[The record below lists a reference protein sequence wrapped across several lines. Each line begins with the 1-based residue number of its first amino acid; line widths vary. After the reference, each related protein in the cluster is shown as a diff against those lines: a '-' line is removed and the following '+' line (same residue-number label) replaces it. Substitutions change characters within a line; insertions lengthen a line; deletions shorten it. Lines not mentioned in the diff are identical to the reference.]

1 MQEHSRT
8 ILVWEG
14 RRRIFRRMKQKARGI
29 LCGFPRFFAKYD
41 GIIGKQTVPMELCG
55 DALKILLS
63 ARSGFVG
70 YWGGFQWDGHIISP
84 PPMAFSKIGRC
95 SR

>member
-55 DALKILLS
+55 DALKIRLS

-70 YWGGFQWDGHIISP
+70 QRGSFRWDGHISP

>member
-14 RRRIFRRMKQKARGI
+14 RRRIFRRMKQKARVI
-29 LCGFPRFFAKYD
+29 LCGFPRIFAKYD

-55 DALKILLS
+55 DALKIILS

-70 YWGGFQWDGHIISP
+70 
-84 PPMAFSKIGRC
+84 
-95 SR
+95 